1 MPETEPQPLGPLR
14 EWFRRHFSDVEVLLL
29 SALLVIGLAVLIFA
43 GQILAPVI
51 GSIVI
56 AYLLDAA
63 VTGMTRLGARRL
75 LAVVIVWLLFLGLM
89 VGVLFVLLPLLIGQI
104 ADLAQQLPSIFQGV
118 QARLLA
124 LPQVYPELVGQ
135 EQAEEMVRRLQ
146 DEVILIGQR
155 LFGYSMTLLPGLVTF
170 GVYLILLPVLVF
182 FFLKDKPAILGLFAS
197 VLPPERR
204 LVDKVW
210 IDVNDSVGGYV
221 RGKLYEIVIIGAVS
235 YPAFLLLGL
244 DFAALLAVG
253 TALSVLV
260 PYVGVAVAAIPVGL
274 VAFAQWG
281 AGDQLLWALGVYS
294 VIQLIDGNILAPLL
308 LSGTMNLHPIT
319 IIVAILFFGAIWG
332 FWGVFFAV
340 PLAALLQAVF
350 KAWPR
355 DVARPQEPG

>member
-1 MPETEPQPLGPLR
+1 MRDSEPLGPLKR
-14 EWFRRHFSDVEVLLL
+14 WFRYHFSDVEVLVLL
-29 SALLVIGLAVLIFA
+29 GVLIAGLAVLIFA

-51 GSIVI
+51 ASIVI

-63 VTGMTRLGARRL
+63 VVALERVHVRRL
-75 LAVVIVWLLFLGLM
+75 LAVVVVWFLFLALM
-89 VGVLFVLLPLLIGQI
+89 IVVLFVLLPLLIGQV

-124 LPQVYPELVGQ
+124 LPHYYPELVGE
-135 EQAEEMVRRLQ
+135 EQAQEMVRRLQ
-146 DEVILIGQR
+146 GEVILYGQR
-155 LFGYSMTLLPGLVTF
+155 LFAYSMTLLPGLVTF

-182 FFLKDKPAILGLFAS
+182 FFLKDKHAILGLFRS
-197 VLPPERR
+197 MLPPERR
-204 LVDKVW
+204 LAGQVW
-210 IDVNDSVGGYV
+210 SDVNAKVGGYV
-221 RGKLYEIVIIGAVS
+221 RGKLYEIVVVAAVS
-235 YPAFLLLGL
+235 YPAFLLIGL
-244 DFAALLAVG
+244 DFAALLAAA

-260 PYVGVAVAAIPVGL
+260 PYVGVAVAALPVGL
-274 VAFAQWG
+274 VGFAQWG
-281 AGDQLLWALGVYS
+281 AGEELLWALGVYA
-294 VIQLIDGNILAPLL
+294 VIQLLDGNVLAPLL

-355 DVARPQEPG
+355 KGAGLPQEP